1 MSNYKKLKTK
11 RQTQPTKNPIMLS
24 IKQKCKRKKKK
35 KCQSCVHAQLK
46 KQKKKQKN
54 PKRKQRQHGE
64 IKGKKLHMSNFVQF
78 LHHFVSNL
86 ERLCFGRFGRKHTI
100 PTKIFP
106 IFHPQPNNHKPHF
119 LCTFL
124 SKNFHPSNNHFNQT
138 EP

>member
-35 KCQSCVHAQLK
+35 KCQSCVHAQL
-46 KQKKKQKN
+46 KKQKN

-86 ERLCFGRFGRKHTI
+86 ERLCFGRFGRKHMI